1 MKTLTLKSHRFRAER
16 EAAWKELEG
25 LLDRFEKGRAVRLS
39 DEEIIA
45 LPVLYRAALSSLSVA
60 RAISLDQNLIAYL
73 ESLSTRAYFCVYGTR
88 ARLGERI
95 AGFFAYGWRDAVRS
109 LWIETLFSAGLTFLG
124 VVVAYVMTRSGSDW
138 FYSFIPANLAE
149 GRDPTASTA
158 DLKNAIFSPHHIDGL
173 AVFATFLFNHNTE
186 VAFLAFALGFA
197 CCLPTAFL
205 MILNGAT
212 LGALLAL
219 YVEHGLGVEFVGW
232 VLIHGVTELF
242 AVILAGAA
250 GFKLGWSL
258 AFPGNLSRTDALA
271 AAGRTAAVV
280 MAGVV
285 IMLAV
290 AGLLEGF
297 ARQLITSTAF
307 RYAIATATGAFWL
320 SFFYANERQI
330 RGRS

>member
-25 LLDRFEKGRAVRLS
+25 LLNRFEKGRAAQLS

-60 RAISLDQNLIAYL
+60 RAISLDQSLIAYL

-88 ARLGERI
+88 ARIGERI
-95 AGFFAYGWRDAVRS
+95 ARFFAYGWRDAVRS
-109 LWIETLFSAGLTFLG
+109 IWIETQVSAGLTLLG
-124 VVVAYVMTRSGSDW
+124 VVVAFVMTRSGSDW
-138 FYSFIPANLAE
+138 FYAFIPPELAQ

-158 DLKNAIFSPHHIDGL
+158 DLQHAIFSSTHDGL
-173 AVFATFLFNHNTE
+173 AVFATFLFSHNTE

-205 MILNGAT
+205 MFLNGAT

-219 YVEHGLGVEFVGW
+219 YVEHGLGLEFGGW

-242 AVILAGAA
+242 AVTLAGAA
-250 GFKLGWSL
+250 GFKLGWAL
-258 AFPGNLSRTDALA
+258 AFPGSLSRADALA
-271 AAGRTAAVV
+271 SAGRTAAVV

-285 IMLAV
+285 IMLAA

-297 ARQLITSTAF
+297 ARQLVTATPI
-307 RYAIATATGAFWL
+307 RYAVAFATGAFWL
-320 SFFYANERQI
+320 SFFYAGGRQTH
-330 RGRS
+330 GTG